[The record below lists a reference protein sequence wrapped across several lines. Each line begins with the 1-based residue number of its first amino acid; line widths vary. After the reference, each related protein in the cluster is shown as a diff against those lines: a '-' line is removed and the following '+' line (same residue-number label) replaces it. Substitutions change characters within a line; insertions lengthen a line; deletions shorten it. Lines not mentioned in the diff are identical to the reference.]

1 MTITIESGRDL
12 RIARLFNVLWHGE
25 HIACA
30 IAMRQGRVCREPK
43 ARRFFALQATQ
54 EALHATVFHAA
65 ATLLAPRGRSLRT
78 PAIAVL
84 DDYRRR
90 LDDDLAAGDLTG
102 SVVGLQVVLEG
113 LGEVV
118 LKRLNPELNRHGARF
133 APWQKLLLAQEDI
146 HHAFGCR
153 WVKRCS
159 SAALPALAASARDY
173 LRLGTRLLAA
183 SEELFGYGLSTAAS
197 YEAQL
202 RATLPEA
209 LRAEQP

>member
-1 MTITIESGRDL
+1 MRTAIDTGCEL
-12 RIARLFNVLWHGE
+12 RIARLFHALWHGE
-25 HIACA
+25 RIACA
-30 IAMRQGRVCREPK
+30 IAMRQARVCHEPR

-54 EALHATVFHAA
+54 EALHATVFLAA
-65 ATLLAPRGRSLRT
+65 ATLLAPRARSLRT
-78 PAIAVL
+78 PAIAAL

-90 LDDDLAAGDLTG
+90 LDDDLAAGDLAG

-153 WVKRCS
+153 WIRRGS
-159 SAALPALAASARDY
+159 GSALPALAASARDY
-173 LRLGTRLLAA
+173 LSLGSRVLAA

>member
-25 HIACA
+25 RIACA
-30 IAMRQGRVCREPK
+30 IAMRQARVCREPK

-78 PAIAVL
+78 PAIAAL

-90 LDDDLAAGDLTG
+90 LDDDLAAGDLAG

-113 LGEVV
+113 LGDVV

-133 APWQKLLLAQEDI
+133 APWQQLLLAQEDT

-159 SAALPALAASARDY
+159 GAALPALAASARDY
-173 LRLGTRLLAA
+173 LSFGTRLLAA
-183 SEELFGYGLSTAAS
+183 SEELFGYGLSTVAS
-197 YEAQL
+197 YDAQL

-209 LRAEQP
+209 LMVEQP

>member
-25 HIACA
+25 RIACA
-30 IAMRQGRVCREPK
+30 IAMRQARVCRDPK
-43 ARRFFALQATQ
+43 ARRFFALQASQ
-54 EALHATVFHAA
+54 EALHATVFRAA
-65 ATLLAPRGRSLRT
+65 ATLLAPRGRSLLT

-90 LDDDLAAGDLTG
+90 LDDDLAAGDVAG

-113 LGEVV
+113 LGNVV

-133 APWQKLLLAQEDI
+133 APWQKMLLAQEDT

-153 WVKRCS
+153 WVGRCS

-173 LRLGTRLLAA
+173 LSLGSRVLAA
-183 SEELFGYGLSTAAS
+183 SEELFGYGLSTVAS
-197 YEAQL
+197 YDAQL

-209 LRAEQP
+209 LIAEQP

>member
-1 MTITIESGRDL
+1 MTATANSDRDL

-25 HIACA
+25 RIACA
-30 IAMRQGRVCREPK
+30 IAMRQARVCREPR

-65 ATLLAPRGRSLRT
+65 ATLLAPRGRTLQT

-84 DDYRRR
+84 DEYRRR
-90 LDDDLAAGDLTG
+90 LDDDLAAGDLDG

-113 LGEVV
+113 LGDVV
-118 LKRLNPELNRHGARF
+118 LKHMNPQLNRHGSRF
-133 APWQKLLLAQEDI
+133 APWQKLLLAQEDT

-153 WVKRCS
+153 WVRRSS

-173 LRLGTRLLAA
+173 LGLGTRLLDA
-183 SEELFGYGLSTAAS
+183 SEDLFGYGLSTSVS
-197 YEAQL
+197 YGAQL
-202 RATLPEA
+202 RASLPEA
-209 LRAEQP
+209 LRTEQA

>member
-1 MTITIESGRDL
+1 MTITIETGREL

-25 HIACA
+25 RMACA
-30 IAMRQGRVCREPK
+30 IAMRQARVCREPK

-65 ATLLAPRGRSLRT
+65 ATLLAPRGRLLRT
-78 PAIAVL
+78 PAIAAL

-113 LGEVV
+113 LGDVV

-153 WVKRCS
+153 WVSRSCG
-159 SAALPALAASARDY
+159 AALPALAASARDY
-173 LRLGTRLLAA
+173 LSLGTRLLAA

-197 YEAQL
+197 YDAQL

-209 LRAEQP
+209 LLAEQP

>member
-1 MTITIESGRDL
+1 MTITIESGREL

-25 HIACA
+25 RIACA
-30 IAMRQGRVCREPK
+30 IAMRQARVCRDPK

-54 EALHATVFHAA
+54 EALHATVFHVA
-65 ATLLAPRGRSLRT
+65 ATLLATRGRSLRT

-90 LDDDLAAGDLTG
+90 LDDDLAAGDLAG

-113 LGEVV
+113 LGDVV
-118 LKRLNPELNRHGARF
+118 LKRLNPELNCRGTRF
-133 APWQKLLLAQEDI
+133 APWHKLLLAQEDI

-159 SAALPALAASARDY
+159 GAALPALAASTRDY

-209 LRAEQP
+209 LLAEQP

>member
-1 MTITIESGRDL
+1 MTIAIGADGNT
-12 RIARLFNVLWHGE
+12 RIARLFHALWHGE
-25 HIACA
+25 CIARDAAAWQARIC
-30 IAMRQGRVCREPK
+30 GEPK
-43 ARRFFALQATQ
+43 LQRFFALQATQ

-78 PAIAVL
+78 PAIVVL

-90 LDDDLAAGDLTG
+90 LDDDLAAGDLAG

-113 LGEVV
+113 LGDVV

-159 SAALPALAASARDY
+159 AAALPALAASARDY
-173 LRLGTRLLAA
+173 LSLGTRLLAA

-197 YEAQL
+197 YDAQL

-209 LRAEQP
+209 LLAEQP

>member
-25 HIACA
+25 RIACA
-30 IAMRQGRVCREPK
+30 IAMRQARVCREPK

-78 PAIAVL
+78 PAIAAL

-102 SVVGLQVVLEG
+102 SVIGLQVVLEG
-113 LGEVV
+113 LGDVV

-133 APWQKLLLAQEDI
+133 APWQQLLLAQEDS

-153 WVKRCS
+153 WIRRCS
-159 SAALPALAASARDY
+159 SAALPTLAASARDY
-173 LRLGTRLLAA
+173 LSLGTRLLAA

-197 YEAQL
+197 YDAQL

-209 LRAEQP
+209 LMAEQP